1 MSSDE
6 LKKLSEKMTPEQ
18 FGETLEFL
26 FKFLQANKDE
36 TSGLHANLRQ
46 SIEKIDK
53 KLDDYIVRS
62 EPVIKTF
69 ENLNWVK
76 KALIYVAAV
85 VAALVTIGAG
95 IPKLFHDILGK

>member
-18 FGETLEFL
+18 FGETIEFL
-26 FKFLQANKDE
+26 FKFLQGNKDE
-36 TSGLHANLRQ
+36 TSGLHSELRKM
-46 SIEKIDK
+46 IKD
-53 KLDDYIVRS
+53 LDTKMDAYILRS

-76 KALIYVAAV
+76 KALIYVAAI
-85 VAALVTIGAG
+85 VAAVVTIGAG